1 MRFEEDMEEETVETA
16 IFIAPPGHS
25 VFTLR
30 AQVVS
35 DWPKEDNVREI
46 SRKYHNMTPLVKRST
61 L

>member
-1 MRFEEDMEEETVETA
+1 MEEETVETA

-35 DWPKEDNVREI
+35 DWPKDEDSREI
-46 SRKYHNMTPLVKRST
+46 YRKYSNMTPLMKRST